1 MFGERKTVVQNI
13 QEFFVK
19 PPDPKEL
26 VRKWQ
31 SDIRK
36 EQRNLEKQIRD
47 NSRLEKVAQKQ
58 IREAAKRNDMA
69 SAKTLAKEL
78 VHTRR
83 MTTRLWTNKAHMMS
97 MNSQLTEQLG
107 MVKVAGTLKQSTQVM
122 KVVNDLIKVPE
133 LNQTMQ
139 QMSKEM
145 MKAGLIE
152 ETMGEMMDDVFDT
165 DDIEEDADAEVDKV
179 LTEIAGET
187 LEQMAAAPRSKAA
200 PARAVALTQEDEA
213 ADAEAEDLQAR
224 LNAIRS

>member
-1 MFGERKTVVQNI
+1 MFGEKKTVVQNI
-13 QEFFVK
+13 QGLFVK

-36 EQRNLEKQIRD
+36 GQRDLERQIRD
-47 NSRLEKVAQKQ
+47 NSRLEKIAQKQ

-69 SAKTLAKEL
+69 SAKVLAKEL

-83 MTTRLWTNKAHMMS
+83 VTTRLWTNKAHMMS

-107 MVKVAGTLKQSTQVM
+107 MVKVAGTLSKSTQVM

-139 QMSKEM
+139 QMSREM

-152 ETMGEMMDDVFDT
+152 ETMGEMLDDAFDT

-187 LEQMAAAPRSKAA
+187 LEQMAAAPKSKAA
-200 PARAVALTQEDEA
+200 PSRVPAAPEEEEDDTEA
-213 ADAEAEDLQAR
+213 ADLQAR